1 MTKSLNYQEFKNLL
15 GESKRKSDPI
25 FCRFIL
31 RPLSFPVGWLF
42 YKSGIKANTISLL
55 SIVITLIA
63 SFLIIFANKDGLI
76 LASSLMLF
84 VALTDCIDGN
94 IARARNETGPSG
106 EWMDALSG
114 YTVYALIPVVLGLH
128 LNYLNSPD
136 FFPGF
141 WILVGSITVIS
152 NLYLRLIYQKFINGG
167 FDSNSD
173 NSIKGNGSLFS
184 RLSAEVGLVGWM
196 MPTLFAAS
204 LLDLL
209 PMYLLFY
216 CFFYFL
222 SALAVFYILLSK
234 VNPF

>member
-1 MTKSLNYQEFKNLL
+1 METLQE
-15 GESKRKSDPI
+15 
-25 FCRFIL
+25 
-31 RPLSFPVGWLF
+31 
-42 YKSGIKANTISLL
+42 
-55 SIVITLIA
+55 
-63 SFLIIFANKDGLI
+63 
-76 LASSLMLF
+76 
-84 VALTDCIDGN
+84 
-94 IARARNETGPSG
+94 RNETGPSG

-128 LNYLNSPD
+128 LNYLNSQD
-136 FFPGF
+136 FFAGF

-173 NSIKGNGSLFS
+173 QSIKGNGSLFS

-209 PMYLLFY
+209 PIYLLFY

-222 SALAVFYILLSK
+222 SAIAVFYILLSK

>member
-1 MTKSLNYQEFKNLL
+1 MIESLNYHEFKNLL

-42 YKSGIKANTISLL
+42 YKSGIRANTISFF

-63 SFLIIFANKDGLI
+63 SIMIVFADRGELIF
-76 LASSLMLF
+76 ASSLMLF

-114 YTVYALIPVVLGLH
+114 YTVYALIPVVLGVH
-128 LNYLNSPD
+128 LNFFNSYD
-136 FFPGF
+136 LFPGF
-141 WILVGSITVIS
+141 WILVGSVTVIS

-173 NSIKGNGSLFS
+173 KAIKGNGSLFS

-196 MPTLFAAS
+196 MPALFAAS
-204 LLDLL
+204 ILDILSI
-209 PMYLLFY
+209 YLLFY

-222 SALAVFYILLSK
+222 SAIAVFYTLLSR
-234 VNPF
+234 VSPF